1 VSIVGP
7 RTAPQNTPL
16 KAIAFHIIQAVT
28 IGSLPVSQ
36 SSEINSISPKD
47 ASCLLVLLLQL
58 SLKPNKKSLLTGA
71 HQPAG
76 FHFLAKILNS

>member
-1 VSIVGP
+1 MDWGWGGKSHEGVSIVGP

-36 SSEINSISPKD
+36 SSEINSISPFSQAK
-47 ASCLLVLLLQL
+47 
-58 SLKPNKKSLLTGA
+58 KKSLLTGA